1 MKITDKVMQKGCAI
15 DLATQLIKNLNAK
28 SKIAIKVN
36 KLLNKDQDNIRISKD
51 EKKVLQKRLTLYV
64 KTVKANTKYH
74 VNCLEQ
80 IKQTQNIN
88 NHNRFY

>member
-36 KLLNKDQDNIRISKD
+36 KLLNKD
-51 EKKVLQKRLTLYV
+51 
-64 KTVKANTKYH
+64 
-74 VNCLEQ
+74 
-80 IKQTQNIN
+80 
-88 NHNRFY
+88 